1 MEMVGRGKDIKGAV
15 WVAVRV
21 PDGYVAA
28 HSNQAR
34 ITKFLNNKFNCKTE
48 IDDDAESDCFY
59 VKDVVQFAKDHKLV
73 DDSVKD
79 EDFRKEQDYLSW
91 KGMDKGRLAFRIRT
105 KMVKNVKKNFRN
117 MYRDTMCEN
126 CDLRE
131 EETQEHL
138 LVCPAWVPERG
149 ALDVT
154 EMRDKVEFITR
165 VMKRKST
172 SCPPWTLGCQK
183 NIDP

>member
-1 MEMVGRGKDIKGAV
+1 MG
-15 WVAVRV
+15 
-21 PDGYVAA
+21 
-28 HSNQAR
+28 
-34 ITKFLNNKFNCKTE
+34 
-48 IDDDAESDCFY
+48 
-59 VKDVVQFAKDHKLV
+59 VKDGDKEEIEEAAFYANQKELKEDLEKYEKLK
-73 DDSVKD
+73 SVKD

-165 VMKRKST
+165 VMKRKS
-172 SCPPWTLGCQK
+172 K
-183 NIDP
+183 